1 MSELEIISNMVRRRA
16 HHWES
21 HPGSESGTDIGSSGV
36 SVDINDDRKFEGA
49 PLGESL

>member
-1 MSELEIISNMVRRRA
+1 MLLDIISNMVRRRA

-36 SVDINDDRKFEGA
+36 SVDINDDGKSEDA
-49 PLGESL
+49 SLG